1 MTAWKAQEKYTAIIK
16 LIKELDDYWDHKFGG
31 CRLTKMFPRILY
43 SIRNVTISSSTPQ
56 KVTDNFPLVMKAYE
70 KAIGKAK
77 GDSNRRAETG
87 SDVVNYLSYQHGVDG
102 LVCDDVCARIR
113 E

>member
-1 MTAWKAQEKYTAIIK
+1 
-16 LIKELDDYWDHKFGG
+16 
-31 CRLTKMFPRILY
+31 
-43 SIRNVTISSSTPQ
+43 
-56 KVTDNFPLVMKAYE
+56 MKAYE

-77 GDSNRRAETG
+77 GDLNRRAETG